1 MSRKYQSI
9 CSIFLLVMLGHICV
23 AQVFPSRTNRLV
35 NDYTS
40 TLSSAEMEN
49 LTILLEQYEKS
60 SSIEIAIVLMQD
72 LGGET
77 TPNYAFQLGE
87 KWGIGKSGTD
97 NGALMLVNMGDREI
111 WIATGYG
118 LEGSLPDA
126 IVKRIVE
133 NDILPQFRQDR
144 IYSGLKAGVES
155 IIAATN
161 GEYEGA
167 SGGDD
172 SDMAQALA
180 VLCIILLVFG
190 ISWAIKAV
198 QVKEYAR
205 VNHLSFWA
213 AWALLNSAASSHK
226 GSWSTFSGGRGFSGG
241 GFSGGSSFGGFGGG
255 SFGGGGAGGRW

>member
-1 MSRKYQSI
+1 MLV
-9 CSIFLLVMLGHICV
+9 LLMLPFIGI
-23 AQVFPSRTNRLV
+23 AQEFPARTNRLV

-40 TLSSAEMEN
+40 TLSGAEIEN

-60 SSIEIAIVLMQD
+60 SSIEIAIVLMQNLD
-72 LGGET
+72 GET

-144 IYSGLKAGVES
+144 YYSGLAAGVES
-155 IIAATN
+155 IIAATK

-167 SGGDD
+167 SAGVDNE
-172 SDMAQALA
+172 MAQAMVILG
-180 VLCIILLVFG
+180 IILLVFG
-190 ISWAIKAV
+190 ISWGLKAV
-198 QVKEYAR
+198 QVKKYAR
-205 VNHLSFWA
+205 VNRLSFWA
-213 AWALLNSAASSHK
+213 AWALLNSTTARHT
-226 GSWSTFSGGRGFSGG
+226 GSWATFSGGRGFSGG
-241 GFSGGSSFGGFGGG
+241 GFGGGSSFGGFGGG